1 MSDNILEDVKV
12 GLGIPKESTDFDAE
26 VLIFTNSAIS
36 ELTQLGVGP
45 RLGFVV
51 EGVSATW
58 SDFLGVL
65 DARLSLIK
73 QYVILKVRLSFDP
86 PEVGFVLTAFEKRLE
101 ELAFRITTIVDEIND
116 DLAAGITPAPII
128 P

>member
-1 MSDNILEDVKV
+1 MSDNILEDIKV

-51 EGVSATW
+51 EGVTTTW
-58 SDFLGVL
+58 SDYLGVS

-73 QYVILKVRLSFDP
+73 QYIVLNVRLSFDP
-86 PEVGFVLTAFEKRLE
+86 PEVGFILTAYKQRLE

-116 DLAAGITPAPII
+116 DLAAGITPTPTS